1 MISSSPSPTKARYL
15 MIGGFL
21 GAGKTTSIL
30 TLARH
35 LRDQGRTVGLI
46 TNDQGMGLV
55 DTKLGRTHQFP
66 VEEIAG
72 GCFCCRFNSL
82 IDAAREL
89 TESTRPDVLIAEP
102 VGSCTDLVAT
112 VSFPLRQIYGHDF
125 TVAPFSVVVDPIRA
139 LNVLGIETAKS
150 FSPNVIYIYRKQLE
164 EAEIIVVN
172 KSDLLDGPRRD
183 ALVDGLRREFPQA
196 EVLVASA
203 REQSGLAPWFDAILS
218 REMNV
223 MGIME
228 IDYPTYG
235 DGEALLGWLNSTIA
249 IDSGDNDDFDG
260 NAFLQSLATHI
271 QSEMQARDAEVAH
284 LKMTLTPIG
293 DPFEIAA
300 INLVRNDSTPEL
312 SHTLLDPLEDG
323 ELILNMRAEASPDT
337 LDAITAAA
345 IERTAAQFGNLT
357 TTIQHNEHF
366 RPGMPTPTHNR
377 EAAAAGV
384 R

>member
-1 MISSSPSPTKARYL
+1 MSDDSSTGSKARYI

-30 TLARH
+30 ALARH
-35 LRDQGRTVGLI
+35 LRAKGKTVGLI

-55 DTKLGRTHQFP
+55 DTKLGQTHQFP

-89 TESTRPDVLIAEP
+89 TAANRPDVLIAEP

-112 VSFPLRQIYGHDF
+112 VSFPLREIYGNDYA
-125 TVAPFSVVVDPIRA
+125 VAPLSVAIDPIRA
-139 LNVLGIETAKS
+139 LNVLGVETEKS
-150 FSPNVIYIYRKQLE
+150 FSKNVIYIYRKQME

-172 KSDLLDGPRRD
+172 KVDLLDDARRD
-183 ALVDGLRREFPQA
+183 SLTDALAVEFPNA
-196 EVLVASA
+196 EILVVSA
-203 REQSGLAPWFDAILS
+203 REETNLEPWFDAVVT

-223 MGIME
+223 SGIMD

-235 DGEALLGWLNSTIA
+235 EGEALLGWLNTTIELEA
-249 IDSGDNDDFDG
+249 GDEEFDG
-260 NAFLQSLATHI
+260 NGYLKALGSAI
-271 QSEMQARDAEVAH
+271 QTEMCARDAEVAH
-284 LKMTLTPIG
+284 LKMTLTPLG

-312 SHTLLDPLEDG
+312 SHTLLDLLDDA
-323 ELILNMRAEASPDT
+323 ELILNMRAEAAPEV
-337 LDAITAAA
+337 LDEVVAAA
-345 IERTAAQFGNLT
+345 LAKTAGEFGIESSETK
-357 TTIQHNEHF
+357 HSEHF

-377 EAAAAGV
+377 EAALT
-384 R
+384 

>member
-1 MISSSPSPTKARYL
+1 MNPPSHSNPKARYL

-30 TLARH
+30 AIARH

-89 TESTRPDVLIAEP
+89 TEANRPDVLIAEP

-112 VSFPLRQIYGHDF
+112 VSFPLRQIYGSDF

-150 FSPNVIYIYRKQLE
+150 FSPNVVYIYRKQLE

-172 KSDLLDGPRRD
+172 KADLIDDARRD
-183 ALVDGLRREFPQA
+183 ALVAGLRREFPQA

-203 REQSGLAPWFDAILS
+203 REGQGLDPWFDAILT
-218 REMNV
+218 REMDV
-223 MGIME
+223 SSIME

-235 DGEALLGWLNSTIA
+235 DGEALLGWLNSTIE
-249 IDSGDNDDFDG
+249 IESDETDDFDG
-260 NAFLQSLATHI
+260 NAFLKSLAAHI
-271 QSEMQARDAEVAH
+271 QSEMMARNAEVAH

-323 ELILNMRAEASPDT
+323 ELILNMRAEAAPDD

-345 IERTAAQFGNLT
+345 LEKTAIAFGNLR
-357 TTIQHNEHF
+357 TTIKHREHF
-366 RPGMPTPTHNR
+366 RPGMPTPTHRR
-377 EAAAAGV
+377 EAAGLGV
-384 R
+384 